1 MRTNEKAKRKIS
13 REEFYEKKNVKKGLP
28 IQNKERFQNKIRD
41 FFPLFLQNH
50 GGKFVDLK
58 N

>member
-1 MRTNEKAKRKIS
+1 MKRQNERFRAKNFMK
-13 REEFYEKKNVKKGLP
+13 KKNVKKGLP